1 VTSEERKTF
10 SGFPAVEF
18 KSKSDQASFHALT
31 VKAGHH
37 FYCTV
42 AVYKVRTNRECTKF
56 VGSLKL
62 INP

>member
-18 KSKSDQASFHALT
+18 KSKSDQAGFHALM

-37 FYCTV
+37 VYCAV
-42 AVYKVRTNRECTKF
+42 AIYE
-56 VGSLKL
+56 GSDEQGNAQSSLARS
-62 INP
+62 N